1 MIHCKELNKDFSTK
15 QDLFKAL
22 KENSKE
28 IISLKKSQVYKSV
41 EKDRALSVRS
51 KKLDVSKV
59 SNEATKEM
67 FSDDNYYYI
76 AVNTT
81 GILDSHGDLHVK
93 GIWNKTAKEQNKRNY
108 LVDTHVMSINTT
120 IARKEYVEMFVA
132 EIPFSMVGKDYEGN
146 TEALIY
152 KIPKDKVINQ
162 LAKEWLDS
170 GDDIE
175 ASVRMKYVTVELA
188 FNSDDSDDEVYKRTY
203 DKYVNQVANKN
214 DFESLDYFWVV
225 KEAKNEGESSLVL
238 NGSNSATG
246 QLQENKIEPSK
257 DTQETKEAVKV
268 DTSHDYLLI

>member
-246 QLQENKIEPSK
+246 QLQENKIEPSQ
-257 DTQETKEAVKV
+257 DTQQTKEAVKV